1 MTSKPQNSR
10 VNSTALY
17 ILYLYLHCF
26 SFTAVISVCSIKMA
40 TQSLMYKKGNEKRK
54 LKEIKEAFDAADKD
68 GDGKL
73 SPEEWHKLLK
83 NTGFEAK
90 L

>member
-1 MTSKPQNSR
+1 
-10 VNSTALY
+10 
-17 ILYLYLHCF
+17 
-26 SFTAVISVCSIKMA
+26 MA
-40 TQSLMYKKGNEKRK
+40 NQFLMHKKGNEKRK

-83 NTGFEAK
+83 STGFEAK